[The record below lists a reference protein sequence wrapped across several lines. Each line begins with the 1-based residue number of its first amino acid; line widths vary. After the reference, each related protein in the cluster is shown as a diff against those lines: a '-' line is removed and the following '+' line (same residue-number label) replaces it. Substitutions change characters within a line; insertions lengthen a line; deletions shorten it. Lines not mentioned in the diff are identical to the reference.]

1 MFVNV
6 TSFKICSKYFLFLS
20 LYIGCKEEKAALMPM
35 LLAFGLVVDS
45 KRYGAFCDFVELN
58 HLQCLTVLLRL
69 PSGTY
74 KNLA

>member
-35 LLAFGLVVDS
+35 LPLPRKYQLDPASNEANV
-45 KRYGAFCDFVELN
+45 KPTPGATF
-58 HLQCLTVLLRL
+58 HITPL
-69 PSGTY
+69 PI
-74 KNLA
+74 